1 MAGFAA
7 DLPEVKMDDIVCMRR
22 YKKRMGESAERGR
35 SIYDM
40 KKLMMNGKKI
50 LAVLTLMVMVVCAAA
65 PAVQAAD
72 GINAT
77 GSRKHASDGYYSYT
91 VATGYRGSGLN
102 MAAGAEYFGQWGFGY
117 GNPTAKASSPKSGG
131 AGVAYHAY
139 GVNTVDFDT
148 KWDQN

>member
-1 MAGFAA
+1 MADFAA
-7 DLPEVKMDDIVCMRR
+7 DLPEVTKDDIVYMRP
-22 YKKRMGESAERGR
+22 YKRRINKSAERGR

-65 PAVQAAD
+65 PAVDAAD
-72 GINAT
+72 GIKAT

-91 VATGYRGSGLN
+91 QATGYRGSGLN

-117 GNPTAKASSPKSGG
+117 GNPTATANSPRSGG

-139 GVNTVDFDT
+139 GIGTVDFDT